1 MSAIG
6 RSIKALC
13 VLSAVF
19 ALVAAARA
27 EEVKIPSTI
36 KLIVGYPPGGSVDT
50 VARLIAQPLSK
61 ELGTTVV
68 VDNRPG
74 AGGRIAAGIVH
85 NSPADGSVMMLAP
98 NALTTV
104 QTLVYEGKLGY
115 DMLKDFQPV
124 SRIASY
130 PFALSV
136 SAQSGIQSPSDLAAW
151 LREHPEQ
158 ANFGSSSAGGTS
170 HFAGLMYGKAASVD
184 WTHIAFKG
192 GAPLLNNLIGGHVV
206 AGVDTLIDHI
216 EYSRSGKLRILGIF
230 SPQRSPL
237 APEIPTLAEGG
248 VEGLNVSGWFGAFV
262 PAGTP
267 RATVARLDQAF
278 AKTLADAAFAAKL
291 NALVIEPAYLSS
303 DAFTRLQQDEL
314 RQWAPVVRDSG
325 FSPE

>member
-1 MSAIG
+1 MSVIG
-6 RSIKALC
+6 CSSKVLC
-13 VLSAVF
+13 AFGAVLAFFGGAQAQEAKLPPTV
-19 ALVAAARA
+19 
-27 EEVKIPSTI
+27 

-61 ELGTTVV
+61 ELGSTVV

-85 NSPADGSVMMLAP
+85 NSAADGSVIMLAP

-136 SAQSGIQSPSDLAAW
+136 GAQSGIKSPSDLAVW
-151 LREHPEQ
+151 LREHPAQ

-170 HFAGLMYGKAASVD
+170 HFAGLMYGKPASID
-184 WTHIAFKG
+184 WTHVAFKG
-192 GAPLLNNLIGGHVV
+192 GAPLLNSLLGGHVV

-248 VEGLNVSGWFGAFV
+248 VKGLNVSGWFGTVV

-267 RATVARLDQAF
+267 ATTVARLDQAF
-278 AKTLADAAFAAKL
+278 AKTLADPAFAAKL
-291 NALVIEPAYLSS
+291 NALVIEPAYLPSE
-303 DAFTRLQQDEL
+303 AFTRLQQEEL
-314 RQWAPVVRDSG
+314 RQWAPVVRESG

>member
-1 MSAIG
+1 MFDHRQEVSQLLQRHAQGRFLSVIAIFGIALTVCAPHPHDTAGSQTKIHKFIGEIAMSAIG

-136 SAQSGIQSPSDLAAW
+136 SAQSGIQSPSDLPFCRSYVW
-151 LREHPEQ
+151 K
-158 ANFGSSSAGGTS
+158 GS
-170 HFAGLMYGKAASVD
+170 
-184 WTHIAFKG
+184 
-192 GAPLLNNLIGGHVV
+192 IG
-206 AGVDTLIDHI
+206 
-216 EYSRSGKLRILGIF
+216 
-230 SPQRSPL
+230 
-237 APEIPTLAEGG
+237 
-248 VEGLNVSGWFGAFV
+248 
-262 PAGTP
+262 
-267 RATVARLDQAF
+267 
-278 AKTLADAAFAAKL
+278 
-291 NALVIEPAYLSS
+291 
-303 DAFTRLQQDEL
+303 
-314 RQWAPVVRDSG
+314 
-325 FSPE
+325 